1 MASTSDGVPPDS
13 RSGKSRLPTPGK
25 AFDIGINDRVRVTS
39 AVSLG
44 FQNILGLAGLLLF
57 PGLIGK
63 SFHLAPRETAYL
75 YGITFMTS
83 GLVVV
88 LQSVKLLRLPIVQGP
103 FAGVFAA
110 LIAVGHRGG
119 GLGTAFGSLLL
130 AAVIWC
136 VLAVPVPRYS
146 PIAYLAKHVEQPLVT
161 GVILLLISSQL
172 ATVAL
177 TGWIGE
183 PHAPGFPWVNLGCA
197 ALTAVAVLACTGSRR
212 KTLHR
217 GAIFWGV
224 VAGALVYSFLA
235 PTTWDNV
242 LRARLFNAPRLFP
255 FGFGISALDT
265 VIFFIAL
272 FPAITET
279 MATYR
284 MVADWAN
291 EPLPPGRVAQGI
303 FGEVLGSAIGAL
315 FGGMSTLAY
324 PDNVGLLR
332 VTRVA
337 SRWVTLT
344 TGIILL
350 ALGGFGYFDAALVA
364 IPNAVLS
371 GATAV
376 LFGILFAGGLQVMAR
391 VTWSQGALAAAGVS
405 FVLPIGGLFISGAA
419 LHALPVPVQLILQQ
433 PLITGTILALA
444 GTAMLRVPRRL
455 PGGAPD
461 MPAAGSGPAVT
472 AVEGAAQE

>member
-1 MASTSDGVPPDS
+1 MAFTSDHYTSDPSPGHS
-13 RSGKSRLPTPGK
+13 RWPAAD
-25 AFDIGINDRVRVTS
+25 AFDIGVNERVRVTS
-39 AVSLG
+39 AVSIG

-63 SFHLAPRETAYL
+63 SFHLPPRETAYL

-88 LQSVKLLRLPIVQGP
+88 LQSVLLLRLPIVQGP

-119 GLGTAFGSLLL
+119 GLGTAFGSLLI

-146 PIAYLAKHVEQPLVT
+146 PIAFLAKHVEQPLVS
-161 GVILLLISSQL
+161 GVILLIISAQL

-177 TGWIGE
+177 KGWIGE

-197 ALTAVAVLACTGSRR
+197 ALTAVVVLVCMTSRH
-212 KTLHR
+212 KAIHR
-217 GAIFWGV
+217 GAIIWAV
-224 VAGALVYSFLA
+224 VAGAVAYSLLA

-255 FGFGISALDT
+255 FGFGVSALDT
-265 VIFFIAL
+265 IIFFVAL

-291 EPLPPGRVAQGI
+291 EPLPPSRVAQGV

-371 GATAV
+371 GATAM

-391 VTWSQGALAAAGVS
+391 VPWTQGTLAAAGIS
-405 FVLPIGGLFISGAA
+405 FVLPVGGLFISGPS
-419 LHALPVPVQLILQQ
+419 LTALPATVQLVLQQ
-433 PLITGTILALA
+433 PLITGTIIALA
-444 GTAMLRVPRRL
+444 ATAVLRLGRSL
-455 PGGAPD
+455 PAGEAAR
-461 MPAAGSGPAVT
+461 PAAGSEPAAA
-472 AVEGAAQE
+472 AVDGTEPG